1 VRKTTAQRPCHH
13 QHLESVN
20 GRIQRLK
27 PGALAV
33 PGFTFLE
40 LPILWPLYRTVE
52 GVSVMNFGVI
62 ATTVLL
68 GLTIV
73 LAPAALDTAAS
84 GSQRTPNTRLAQA
97 SQDVTGAT
105 TNKLQGIGL
114 TASHKRI
121 IYDNIASEQAQTLS
135 GDPQFAVG
143 NTIPDSLVLNT
154 MPIAV
159 KDQIGLL
166 KDFKFVKL
174 TGDNI
179 LIVDPANRKIVDIIT
194 KQDAGQ

>member
-1 VRKTTAQRPCHH
+1 LNQL
-13 QHLESVN
+13 LEDSTPEA
-20 GRIQRLK
+20 RC
-27 PGALAV
+27 LAV

-84 GSQRTPNTRLAQA
+84 ESQRTPNTRLAQA
-97 SQDVTGAT
+97 SQDAAGAT
-105 TNKLQGIGL
+105 TNNLQGIGL

-121 IYDNIASEQAQTLS
+121 IYDNIASEQPQTLF
-135 GDPQFAVG
+135 GDPQLAVG
-143 NTIPDSLVLNT
+143 NTIPDSLMLNT

-194 KQDAGQ
+194 KQEAGQ

>member
-1 VRKTTAQRPCHH
+1 
-13 QHLESVN
+13 
-20 GRIQRLK
+20 
-27 PGALAV
+27 
-33 PGFTFLE
+33 
-40 LPILWPLYRTVE
+40 
-52 GVSVMNFGVI
+52 MNFCVI

-84 GSQRTPNTRLAQA
+84 ESQRTPNTRLAQA
-97 SQDVTGAT
+97 SQDAAGAT
-105 TNKLQGIGL
+105 TNNLQGIGL

-121 IYDNIASEQAQTLS
+121 IYDNIASEQPQTFS
-135 GDPQFAVG
+135 GDPQLAVG
-143 NTIPDSLVLNT
+143 NTIPDSLMLNT

-174 TGDNI
+174 MGDQYFDRRSSQPEDCGYHHQARRWTMKQAWCGGSWTLTLCKHATSWRQFGREHLVQATAIEIDNFKA
-179 LIVDPANRKIVDIIT
+179 PAVFVEAI
-194 KQDAGQ
+194 AHPW